1 MLPMNKVLKVG
12 GSLGITIPTEILAAL
27 DIKRGDYISFG
38 VFQDKCF
45 VVRVL
50 TDDERLILKPK
61 VIQNDYTTL

>member
-1 MLPMNKVLKVG
+1 MNKVLKVG

-27 DIKRGDYISFG
+27 DIKRGDYINFG